1 MNYYFAVFMP
11 ERTGGY
17 SIWFPD
23 FPEANT
29 QGGDLQEGMEMAAD
43 VLAITAEE
51 YARARRPLPDPSPL
65 ETVRTRAAEAL
76 RESGVQPAGEIIYP
90 LVAAPDLD
98 MTTVKVNISLP
109 KHALATLDA
118 KAKMQ
123 GMTRSGFIVRAVQAY
138 QG

>member
-1 MNYYFAVFMP
+1 MKYYFAVFMP
-11 ERTGGY
+11 EQTGGY

-23 FPEANT
+23 LPEANT
-29 QGGDLQEGMEMAAD
+29 QGDDLQEGMEMAAD
-43 VLAITAEE
+43 ALAITAEE
-51 YARARRPLPDPSPL
+51 YAKARRPLPEPSSL
-65 ETVRTRAAEAL
+65 DVIRTQAGEAL
-76 RESGVQPAGEIIYP
+76 RESGVRPAGEIIYP

-138 QG
+138 QA